1 MNSRREPLLWLQCL
15 AIGAVPL
22 ELLLIRLVLAGA
34 DPGPVPAVERL
45 LIWSVG
51 GLATAVAL
59 WKRPADWGSLL
70 LVRVP
75 TATRSL
81 DQQSL
86 SGLQGTLSGIAALL
100 AAALLLP
107 VLWWLDNSAGLI
119 QEFSPLQGQSRLV
132 TLLLSAPLLA
142 LTVWQLQQLSQAVI
156 WLAQGE
162 LKQSTES
169 LDHQALLL
177 ERTSLGL
184 QLLRFEPLVWPEPTS
199 EPTQATEPETTPDAN
214 PVAAAKPEEDVDTQL
229 ESETDSEPEANAL
242 VDVAV
247 ETEVADIADPEP
259 TAETIDEPGPEPQA
273 KPESTQESDPE
284 ATPDANPA
292 VAAEPV
298 QNSEPELE
306 PETESEPGA
315 NAEDAIEAESAAG
328 ALAVEPEQSSED
340 EESPDLNPKVLDLDS
355 SSSGRPE
362 GHREES
368 EASGSEQSEPK
379 GTT

>member
-22 ELLLIRLVLAGA
+22 ELLLIRLVLSGA

-51 GLATAVAL
+51 SLATAVAL

-81 DQQSL
+81 EQQSL
-86 SGLQGTLSGIAALL
+86 SGLQGTLSRFAALL

-107 VLWWLDNSAGLI
+107 VLWWLDDSAGLI

-142 LTVWQLQQLSQAVI
+142 LTVWQLQQLIQAVV

-162 LKQSTES
+162 LKQTEES
-169 LDHQALLL
+169 LDQQSLLL

-184 QLLRFEPLVWPEPTS
+184 QLLRFEPLVWPEPTPES
-199 EPTQATEPETTPDAN
+199 TQDPDPGSTPDADSA
-214 PVAAAKPEEDVDTQL
+214 VDVEPEQNGASDL
-229 ESETDSEPEANAL
+229 DSEPEGW
-242 VDVAV
+242 V
-247 ETEVADIADPEP
+247 EAEVAAIAEAEP
-259 TAETIDEPGPEPQA
+259 VQETTDEPGPEPHPTA
-273 KPESTQESDPE
+273 EPTQDPDPGS
-284 ATPDANPA
+284 TPDADPA
-292 VAAEPV
+292 VAAEPE
-298 QNSEPELE
+298 QSSEPE

-315 NAEDAIEAESAAG
+315 NAEDAIESESGGG
-328 ALAVEPEQSSED
+328 ALAVEPEQSSEED
-340 EESPDLNPKVLDLDS
+340 ESPDLNPKVPDRDS
-355 SSSGRPE
+355 STSGRPE

-368 EASGSEQSEPK
+368 EASGSEQSEPE
-379 GTT
+379 GTTETSPGGL

>member
-1 MNSRREPLLWLQCL
+1 M
-15 AIGAVPL
+15 
-22 ELLLIRLVLAGA
+22 
-34 DPGPVPAVERL
+34 

-51 GLATAVAL
+51 SLATAVAL

-214 PVAAAKPEEDVDTQL
+214 P
-229 ESETDSEPEANAL
+229 
-242 VDVAV
+242 
-247 ETEVADIADPEP
+247 
-259 TAETIDEPGPEPQA
+259 
-273 KPESTQESDPE
+273 
-284 ATPDANPA
+284 A

-340 EESPDLNPKVLDLDS
+340 EESPDLNPKVLDLDR

>member
-22 ELLLIRLVLAGA
+22 ELLLIRLVLSGA

-51 GLATAVAL
+51 SLATAVAL

-81 DQQSL
+81 EQQSL
-86 SGLQGTLSGIAALL
+86 SGLQGTLSRFAALL

-142 LTVWQLQQLSQAVI
+142 LTVWQLQQLIQAVV

-162 LKQSTES
+162 LKQTEES
-169 LDHQALLL
+169 LDQQSLLL

-184 QLLRFEPLVWPEPTS
+184 QLLRFEPLVWPEPT
-199 EPTQATEPETTPDAN
+199 
-214 PVAAAKPEEDVDTQL
+214 
-229 ESETDSEPEANAL
+229 
-242 VDVAV
+242 
-247 ETEVADIADPEP
+247 
-259 TAETIDEPGPEPQA
+259 
-273 KPESTQESDPE
+273 PESTQDPDPGS
-284 ATPDANPA
+284 TPDADSA
-292 VAAEPV
+292 VAAEPE
-298 QNSEPELE
+298 QSSEPE

-315 NAEDAIEAESAAG
+315 NTEDAIEPESGGG
-328 ALAVEPEQSSED
+328 ALAVEPEQRSEED
-340 EESPDLNPKVLDLDS
+340 ESPDLNPKVPDRDS
-355 SSSGRPE
+355 STSGRPE

-368 EASGSEQSEPK
+368 EASGSEQSEPE
-379 GTT
+379 GTTETSPGGL